1 MNILDKSIVE
11 AIRSAYAAPTPES
24 TSAKAAER
32 QGVMAR
38 TQSKVS
44 SALEDTAQDAMASI
58 QSLIGKTMEAR
69 TDKDVSMK
77 ELGNLI
83 MDATDPQEPAP
94 VSEDPDRQF
103 SGSGVDIEDRFPET
117 NLSDII
123 ADESTAPLSEVD
135 PERRDDEEFLRTGDL
150 PAAET
155 GEGLM
160 TRPKARPELN
170 NIDDVSK
177 RYGST
182 VGDVMKEFETV
193 EGLEPHIGKDWEN
206 VTLAYGIVPDKG
218 LKIDGL
224 DVPDS
229 RDKRGVWLKKNG
241 YIDAAGKATAKF
253 AKAAVD
259 TSNVSKEGIDRNLFN
274 SDLEWTAAV
283 VNEFNKKVA
292 EAYDIDTLSEEA
304 KKGLLDI
311 AWNGGAGSLGW
322 SGIKTWVAEANKAP
336 EDRVTENVLEL
347 TKHNTESKK
356 PVRGLVARRSR
367 MANTLL
373 PIDEQVSFIE
383 QRGKE
388 TKLFTQDGTLLKTIK
403 TKNTPSSPDGWIDI
417 NGNDLGVEALMFS
430 PRPKARP

>member
-1 MNILDKSIVE
+1 MNVLDKSIVE
-11 AIRSAYAAPTPES
+11 AIRSAYAAPTPEGIS
-24 TSAKAAER
+24 SKSDER

-38 TQSKVS
+38 TQSRVS
-44 SALEDTAQDAMASI
+44 KALKDTAQDAMASI
-58 QSLIGKTMEAR
+58 QNLVGKTMEAR
-69 TDKDVSMK
+69 TDKDVSMEDLAK
-77 ELGNLI
+77 QSAEENAKYRESMGITQSLTSSGGMLSTK
-83 MDATDPQEPAP
+83 DDQESAP
-94 VSEDPDRQF
+94 V
-103 SGSGVDIEDRFPET
+103 T
-117 NLSDII
+117 
-123 ADESTAPLSEVD
+123 
-135 PERRDDEEFLRTGDL
+135 
-150 PAAET
+150 AET
-155 GEGLM
+155 EDMGLDDDAMGLPSDAGLDDDMGLPSDAGLM

-322 SGIKTWVAEANKAP
+322 SGIKAWVAEANKAP
-336 EDRVTENVLEL
+336 EDRVTDNVLEL

-388 TKLFTQDGTLLKTIK
+388 IKLFTQDGTLLKTIK
-403 TKNTPSSPDGWIDI
+403 TKNAPSSPDGWIDI